1 MSQWYTAHKRD
12 DTIGETETRKYQ
24 ITGMDDQIPG
34 VDEQIPAVDDQITGV
49 DDNHIII
56 MDDKIP
62 EIVGIETT
70 EK

>member
-1 MSQWYTAHKRD
+1 
-12 DTIGETETRKYQ
+12 
-24 ITGMDDQIPG
+24 MDDQIPG
-34 VDEQIPAVDDQITGV
+34 VDEQIPGVDDQITGV
-49 DDNHIII
+49 DDNHNII